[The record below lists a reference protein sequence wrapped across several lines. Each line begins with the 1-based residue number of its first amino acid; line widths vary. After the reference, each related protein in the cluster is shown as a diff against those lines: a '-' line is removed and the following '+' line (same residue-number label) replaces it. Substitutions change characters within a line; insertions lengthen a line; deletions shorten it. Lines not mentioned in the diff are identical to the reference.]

1 MYNDIVAFVRDQYRE
16 PEAFIPLHEP
26 RFIGKEKDYVVDA
39 IDSTF
44 VSSVGAYVDKFEQMM
59 AEITGAKRAI
69 AVVNGTCG
77 LQIALLAAG
86 VEREHEVITQPLTF
100 IATSNAIA
108 YTGAAQIFVDV
119 DKHTLGMSS
128 KALAEFLEQNAKVE
142 NGQCIN
148 VKTGKVIKA
157 CVPMHT
163 FGHPCDITSI
173 VDVCNE
179 YRIVVVE
186 DSAESLGS
194 IYQGQ
199 HTGTFGKLGVFSFNG
214 NKTVTCGGG
223 GAIITDDDQLADH
236 IKHLTTT
243 AKIPHKW
250 EYTHDYIGYNYR
262 MPNLNAALACA
273 QLEMLE
279 EFIRRKRVLA
289 DRYNRF
295 FEGREI
301 DFFTEPE
308 DSRSNYWLNV
318 VILKDRAA
326 RDQFLSETNGSKVM
340 TRPIWTLMNK
350 MSMFK
355 ECQKGDLT
363 NSEWLEDR
371 VVNIPSSV
379 LINE

>member
-1 MYNDIVAFVRDQYRE
+1 M
-16 PEAFIPLHEP
+16 
-26 RFIGKEKDYVVDA
+26 
-39 IDSTF
+39 
-44 VSSVGAYVDKFEQMM
+44 
-59 AEITGAKRAI
+59 
-69 AVVNGTCG
+69 
-77 LQIALLAAG
+77 
-86 VEREHEVITQPLTF
+86 
-100 IATSNAIA
+100 
-108 YTGAAQIFVDV
+108 
-119 DKHTLGMSS
+119 
-128 KALAEFLEQNAKVE
+128 
-142 NGQCIN
+142 
-148 VKTGKVIKA
+148 
-157 CVPMHT
+157 
-163 FGHPCDITSI
+163 
-173 VDVCNE
+173 
-179 YRIVVVE
+179 VE